1 MFSLVC
7 TGLNVMGRSRAHLLG
22 KELELVLFLRDSKGQ
37 FTSLYNCI
45 SLQGRFLDIFIPYLM
60 T

>member
-1 MFSLVC
+1 
-7 TGLNVMGRSRAHLLG
+7 MGRSRAHLLG